1 MDKTNPAN
9 ESSFS
14 LDVTKSL
21 DQLCAQLSISHITVP
36 RLDAYKDV
44 FEFVN
49 EFETVSATLSDEQQL
64 KLLIKAFPPGRL
76 RTWYDN
82 ELKPLVN
89 ANSTWSTVKSKI
101 IDRYSDAEDKDRYF
115 TKLQGMRFKENSNDK
130 LFDFV
135 EELLFVFVRAF
146 TNATD
151 DTKIRYVK
159 SVIPTNVLHVL
170 NQNND
175 FVSPS
180 SLDKFLKAI
189 RRYDK
194 SRANGCMSGEADKIK
209 TSELITIIKELIKQE
224 TSKNNKIVAA
234 VQPNS
239 RGNSSDRYEE
249 RRPNSPRW
257 TQSDGPRSQDLQT
270 FRGIRGYS
278 PSASHQPQYVSP
290 RRDIIDR
297 NPRYET
303 RNDYRYQSRNG
314 EYDRSRRSN
323 YEVNRPTR
331 SGSPYPNR
339 GRTSPSPNWRD
350 QNSNRSQNGREGNQ
364 FQGPKDQSGSSLGQ
378 VSAFSDSHYYSKHGI
393 PPSPCSNCRSMHW
406 IRHCPDN
413 LN

>member
-1 MDKTNPAN
+1 MASTNN
-9 ESSFS
+9 SSNS

-21 DQLCAQLSISHITVP
+21 DQLCAQLSINHIAVP
-36 RLDAYKDV
+36 RVDAYKDI

-82 ELKPLVN
+82 ELKPLID
-89 ANSTWSTVKSKI
+89 ANSTWLTVKAKI
-101 IDRYSDAEDKDRYF
+101 IDRYSDAEDRDRHF
-115 TKLQGMRFKENSNDK
+115 AKLQGMRYKENSNEK

-146 TNATD
+146 TKVDD

-159 SVIPTNVLHVL
+159 SVIPANISHVL

-175 FVSPS
+175 FVSPR
-180 SLDKFLKAI
+180 SLNEFLKAI

-194 SRANGCMSGEADKIK
+194 SRANGSMSSSEADKVK
-209 TSELITIIKELIKQE
+209 TSELITLIKELVKQE

-239 RGNSSDRYEE
+239 RGNSYERNSD

-257 TQSDGPRSQDLQT
+257 TQSDGSRGRELQT
-270 FRGIRGYS
+270 FRGNRGYS
-278 PSASHQPQYVSP
+278 PSNGYQQRYVSP
-290 RRDIIDR
+290 RRDIVDGDS
-297 NPRYET
+297 RYGQ
-303 RNDYRYQSRNG
+303 RNDYRYQSREND
-314 EYDRSRRSN
+314 YDRSRRGN
-323 YEVNRPTR
+323 YEANRPTR

-339 GRTSPSPNWRD
+339 GRTSPSPNWRNRNPNYL
-350 QNSNRSQNGREGNQ
+350 QNNREADSQL
-364 FQGPKDQSGSSLGQ
+364 QGSRDQSGASSSQ
-378 VSAFSDSHYYSKHGI
+378 TSAFSDTHYYSKHGK
-393 PPSPCSNCRSMHW
+393 PPSPCTNCQSMHW